1 MKPADTVLD
10 TEGQVEVADKGS
22 FQQIGFA
29 VPTDA
34 TRLTVSLDFVREE
47 RLSLHLQVFDS
58 TGQFRGRGFSYNGRG
73 AIHIA
78 LEIRREGG
86 PPQGIPGPFGPGEWI
101 AEVEVRTVDR
111 PAAYRLRAVAAYDDR
126 DASAVAV
133 APVTRDPSTAPRRG
147 WVRGDLHAHTTESD
161 GSLSLPAAVAIA
173 RERGLDFL
181 AFAEHNTNSGW
192 RHYPAL
198 SDADFILIRA
208 EEMTTGHGHGVALG
222 LRAWLD
228 WRVGRIGERTVRT
241 VNDVLRDAREQ
252 GALFYPAHPFIP
264 FFDWRFTETDWSL
277 VDALEVWSNPSYVG
291 SPGATM
297 RAFGLWDALLRQ
309 GYRVLGLGGSDAHRL
324 EHPWQ
329 SVGIPFTHV
338 YTEEFSETG
347 IVAAIRRGR
356 VFVSLS
362 AEMELTAAPADAP
375 DRPVYMGETLAASGE
390 VILTLDVRRFFGPL
404 RARLVRD
411 GLVRERV
418 NRPERADGSH
428 QIEFRDFVDTAA
440 FYRVELHQ
448 DRGSESEDAGSLR
461 AFGNPI
467 FVQPT
472 TTEKARTSHV

>member
-1 MKPADTVLD
+1 MTGDGDSLLNA
-10 TEGQVEVADKGS
+10 EGHVEVADMGS
-22 FQQIGFA
+22 FQRVGFA
-29 VPTDA
+29 VPTGA
-34 TRLTVSLDFVREE
+34 TGLTVSLDFVREE
-47 RLSLHLQVFDS
+47 RLFLHLQVFD
-58 TGQFRGRGFSYNGRG
+58 GEGRFRGRGFSYNGRG

-78 LEIRREGG
+78 LDIRREGG
-86 PPQGIPGPFGPGEWI
+86 PPQGIPGPIGPGEWI

-111 PAAYRLRAVAAYDDR
+111 PSTYRLRAVAAYDGG
-126 DASAVAV
+126 APAMAV
-133 APVTRDPSTAPRRG
+133 APVAPVTHDPSGVPRQG

-161 GSLSLPAAVAIA
+161 GSLSVPAAVAIA

-181 AFAEHNTNSGW
+181 AFAEHNTSSGW

-198 SDADFILIRA
+198 SDVDFVLIRA

-222 LRAWLD
+222 LREWLD
-228 WRVGRIGERTVRT
+228 WRVGRIGDGIVRT

-264 FFDWRFTETDWSL
+264 FFDWRFMETDWSL
-277 VDALEVWSNPSYVG
+277 VNALEVWSNPSYVG

-309 GYRVLGLGGSDAHRL
+309 GHRVLGLGGSDAHRL
-324 EHPWQ
+324 ENPWQ
-329 SVGIPFTHV
+329 SVGIPFTYV
-338 YTEEFSETG
+338 YVEEFTEAG
-347 IVAAIRRGR
+347 IVAGVRRGR
-356 VFVSLS
+356 VFVSLG

-375 DRPVYMGETLAASGE
+375 DRRAYMGETLAASGE
-390 VILTLDVRRFFGPL
+390 VVLTLDVRRFHGPL

-418 NRPERADGSH
+418 NRPERADGGH
-428 QIEFRDFVDTAA
+428 QIEFRDSVDTAA

-448 DRGSESEDAGSLR
+448 DRGNESEDAGSLR

-472 TTEKARTSHV
+472 GR